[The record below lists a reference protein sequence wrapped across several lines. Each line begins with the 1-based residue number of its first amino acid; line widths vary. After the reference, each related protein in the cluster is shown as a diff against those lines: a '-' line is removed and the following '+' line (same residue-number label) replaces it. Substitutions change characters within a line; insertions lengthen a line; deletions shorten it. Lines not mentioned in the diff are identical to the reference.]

1 MDESA
6 QVLSEAFEC
15 LGQMQPISLTDMVFE
30 KSADAKEI
38 SEKNDSLVK
47 KSINAIKKAITAI
60 IDALKKLVNKF
71 SEGVSKLFTGKK
83 KDEYKKACEAIRK
96 NPELAK
102 QVVEV
107 ETFGPYEKIYD
118 KAIKELDDEMKKED
132 PDPQKIPKIMEAVQA
147 ELNGLKDDAGSVGKR
162 VAVATS
168 LKALTE
174 MANKNATAA
183 RLLNM
188 SIRREVINLEGA
200 REVLGDKAV
209 ARYEKK
215 IRKYARN
222 GVFHRAK
229 AKLLHYK
236 EQTLLDVMNQQYN
249 TLLHF
254 TNAGKIKEGRAPI
267 TRVSVAKGAVRHP
280 FMAKDILKGTGDGQD
295 TENIVDLSRA
305 SKQAVKDA
313 AKFKNDA
320 SKDMKSISKFLGVDK
335 KK

>member
-6 QVLSEAFEC
+6 RFLSEAFEC
-15 LGQMQPISLTDMVFE
+15 LGQMQPISLSDMIFE
-30 KSADAKEI
+30 KSNDIKEI
-38 SEKNDSLVK
+38 SKRNDSLIK
-47 KSINAIKKAITAI
+47 KSINAIKKAINAI
-60 IDALKKLVNKF
+60 IDALKKVVNKLG
-71 SEGVSKLFTGKK
+71 EGVTKLFSGKK
-83 KDEYKKACEAIRK
+83 KDEYKKACETIRK
-96 NPELAK
+96 NPELGK
-102 QVVEV
+102 QMVEV
-107 ETFGPYEKIYD
+107 ETFEPYEKIYD
-118 KAIKELDDEMKKED
+118 KAIKELDEEMKKED

-162 VAVATS
+162 VAVVTS

-200 REVLGDKAV
+200 REILGDKAV

-222 GVFHRAK
+222 TVFHRAK
-229 AKLLHYK
+229 AKLRNY
-236 EQTLLDVMNQQYN
+236 EQQTLLDVINHQRD

-254 TNAGKIKEGRAPI
+254 TNVGKIKEGKAPI
-267 TRVSVAKGAVRHP
+267 TRVSVAKGAIRHP
-280 FMAKDILKGTGDGQD
+280 FMARDILKGAGDGQD

-313 AKFKNDA
+313 TKFKNDA
-320 SKDMKSISKFLGVDK
+320 SKDMKSITKFLGVNK